1 MKKIVTL
8 SLMTIMFVV
17 AMCVTS
23 CSTSKSINKAFEKN
37 GYVLTEMSPA
47 QQIEACPVMAKFP
60 SFGQTATGYLQAA
73 NSCTFLYNV
82 EQSVWD
88 AYAQQLVASG
98 FSKVGSGYVKADK
111 SAGLTYNVSAKST
124 VVYKQNFM
132 IVTFT
137 SGSF

>member
-8 SLMTIMFVV
+8 SLMAIMFVA

-47 QQIEACPVMAKFP
+47 QQVEACPAMANFP
-60 SFGQTATGYLQAA
+60 AFGQTATGYLQAA
-73 NSCTFLYNV
+73 NSCTFIYNV
-82 EQSVWD
+82 DESVWEG
-88 AYAQQLVASG
+88 YAQQLLANG
-98 FSKVGSGYVKADK
+98 FSKVGTGYVKADK